1 MDEPIQIEE
10 FRTLPALMRVRD
22 EWLKLWRASHR
33 ATVFQSPQ
41 WLFAWWKHFAE
52 SRELWVL
59 TARRNGN
66 LVGVAPLCIESVAG
80 SRDIEGRF
88 IGCGISDYL
97 DFVLADTQSP
107 EIIAAMLD
115 AMFAWTHIDVL
126 ILESLPAD
134 SPVLSATSRFDSVVA
149 PQDVCPVLTIHSPAR
164 TDRSRDTEAI
174 RKLAYYRRRLER
186 TAKFAVEA
194 AERQSFPTFF
204 AALLRL
210 HRERWSLRAESG
222 VLNDSAIT
230 QFHREVASQ
239 FLEDGRLRLY
249 LLTLDGHAAAV
260 FYGFHHARKTMYYLG
275 GFSPEFK
282 HLNVG
287 TVIVGDAIERA
298 AQEGATEFDFL
309 RGNESYKYAWGATNR
324 LTYRRTIYR
333 NLKAK
338 KANVSAD
345 SANA

>member
-1 MDEPIQIEE
+1 MNEPVQIEE

-22 EWLKLWRASHR
+22 EWLELWRASHR

-52 SRELWVL
+52 NRELWVL

-66 LVGVAPLCIESVAG
+66 LVGIAPLCIDSVAG
-80 SRDIEGRF
+80 DGFIEGRF

-97 DFVLADTQSP
+97 DFVLADTQCS
-107 EIIAAMLD
+107 EIAGAMLD
-115 AMFAWTHIDVL
+115 AMFASTHVDVL
-126 ILESLPAD
+126 TLESLPAD
-134 SPVLSATSRFDSVVA
+134 SPVLSAQSRFDSVVV
-149 PQDVCPVLTIHSPAR
+149 PQDVCPVLTIHFPAR
-164 TDRSRDTEAI
+164 TAGLRNTETM

-186 TAKFAVEA
+186 TAKFKIEA

-204 AALLRL
+204 DALLRL

-239 FLEDGRLRLY
+239 FLEDGSLRLY
-249 LLTLDGHAAAV
+249 LLTLDGHAAAA
-260 FYGFHHARKTMYYLG
+260 FYGFYHARKTMYYLG

-298 AQEGATEFDFL
+298 AQEGASEFDFL
-309 RGNESYKYAWGATNR
+309 RGDESYKYAWGATDR

-333 NLKAK
+333 NLRAK
-338 KANVSAD
+338 EVSLSGD
-345 SANA
+345 FSNA